1 MDVVNTRANLRAEI
15 VFLKS
20 GKNCKVS
27 AACFKCDYV
36 RVHVVNVFD
45 NVVEFAVAHVC
56 MNLGFWSYAGI
67 AQSRYSVCQS
77 ECRSGSFSRN
87 AASSI
92 WMILIPF
99 FSRSRTSSRI
109 ASAICITCVFRLM
122 SSRGNDQFKI
132 VTGPVNIPFTGAL
145 VQLYA
150 NVDHSTVMLIFLK
163 RRPILPA
170 VLRSVFH
177 KEEII
182 KARVEIERL
191 K

>member
-1 MDVVNTRANLRAEI
+1 
-15 VFLKS
+15 
-20 GKNCKVS
+20 
-27 AACFKCDYV
+27 
-36 RVHVVNVFD
+36 
-45 NVVEFAVAHVC
+45 
-56 MNLGFWSYAGI
+56 
-67 AQSRYSVCQS
+67 
-77 ECRSGSFSRN
+77 
-87 AASSI
+87 
-92 WMILIPF
+92 
-99 FSRSRTSSRI
+99 
-109 ASAICITCVFRLM
+109 M